1 MRAASFPGVFL
12 LRKILTFGTLV
23 PGVQLTVRQRIV
35 GIRRVF

>member
-12 LRKILTFGTLV
+12 LRKILTLGALV
-23 PGVQLTVRQRIV
+23 PGVQLTARQRIV